1 MLILAATTE
10 TQQRTIEFA
19 GMPAGWLRLLGLLL
33 VVALCY
39 GVFWLYRREAR
50 GGTGHRLRVFLA
62 SLRCAVIVLLA
73 AVWLNPVL
81 ATSTIRTI
89 TARVMVLVD
98 TSVSMSIVDEG
109 DTRPAS
115 APAERLAGAAAENG
129 PTRRDRVERLLAGDD
144 ARWLRRLAEKNE
156 LALYAYGEYTAQL
169 ALPAGAAAS
178 KPGPDSPGDSSRSNG
193 DDVNG
198 PAADSLFEEVE
209 YEPGTDLG
217 QALATALEDLGD
229 APPAAIVILS
239 DGAVNTGM
247 EPDELVAY
255 ARRNKV
261 KLHTIGVGA
270 TREPANL
277 RITEFAAPA
286 TVSVG
291 DPFELRVEIAA
302 DGVEPQGVVLEII
315 ASKANAAIV
324 ESGHSGDTSEQN
336 APGGT
341 IIATRTIP
349 VGEGAALEPQLIR
362 ISVEKPGEYIYQARL
377 APLSGEAVTA
387 DNTRVTPVLVL
398 DDRFR
403 VLLIASRPSYD
414 YRYVTRLLE
423 RDKTVD
429 LSCWLQSA
437 DTRAVRDGDTVIRE
451 LPRDPQ
457 DVFAYDAILL
467 FDPNPRQLDAS
478 WAVTVRRFADEFGGG
493 IFYQAGRHHATTFL
507 RDAAM
512 SDLVAIL
519 PVTPDPEAAV
529 RLNEQG
535 SFYSRSFPI
544 DLPTETRGHPM
555 LSLSDDPDTSRKL
568 WAALPG
574 IWWHL
579 PVLREKPVAAVLMR
593 HGDPAFRTRYGPAV
607 LLALQPFGSGQTAF
621 MGFDTTWRWRSVNEA
636 AFNRFWIRV
645 IRHLVQSRRRGGSK
659 RGVITVERERVAIG
673 ESFKIEARVLDATFA
688 PWHESSVELRIETPG
703 GSQTTR
709 TLRAVPGRDGWF
721 SGHATL
727 REAGL
732 TVMRVALPNGVE
744 KPEFLTRRIRVAA
757 PDRELRELRQRVDL
771 LKELSER
778 TGGAYTPIEKAG
790 NVPDRIDNASQ
801 VKVIRGADI
810 ELWDRTWVL
819 LLLVTLLSVEWA
831 VRRRNHLL

>member
-10 TQQRTIEFA
+10 TQQRTLEFA

-50 GGTGHRLRVFLA
+50 GGTGHRLRMFLA

-73 AVWLNPVL
+73 AIWLNPVL

-98 TSVSMSIVDEG
+98 TSVSMSIVDESG
-109 DTRPAS
+109 TRSTS
-115 APAERLAGAAAENG
+115 APAEAG
-129 PTRRDRVERLLAGDD
+129 PTRRDRVERLLTGDG
-144 ARWLRRLAEKNE
+144 ARWLRRLAEKND
-156 LALYAYGEYTAQL
+156 LALYAYGEYAAQL

-178 KPGPDSPGDSSRSNG
+178 KPRPDSPGNSSRSNG
-193 DDVNG
+193 DDGANG
-198 PAADSLFEEVE
+198 PAVDSLFQNVD

-229 APPAAIVILS
+229 APPAAIVILT
-239 DGAVNTGM
+239 DGAVNAGM
-247 EPDELVAY
+247 EPEELVAY

-261 KLHTIGVGA
+261 KLHTIGVGG
-270 TREPANL
+270 THEPANL

-291 DPFELRVEIAA
+291 DPFELRIEIAA
-302 DGVEPQGVVLEII
+302 DGVEPQEVLLEII
-315 ASKANAAIV
+315 ARKADEAAGA
-324 ESGHSGDTSEQN
+324 SGNSGGTSEQN
-336 APGGT
+336 APVGT
-341 IIATRTIP
+341 VIATRTIS
-349 VGEGAALEPQLIR
+349 VGEDAAPEPQLIR
-362 ISVEKPGEYIYQARL
+362 ISVEKPGEYIYRARL
-377 APLSGEAVTA
+377 APLDGEAVTA
-387 DNTRVTPVLVL
+387 DNTRVTSVLVR

-457 DVFAYDAILL
+457 DVFAYDAIML

-507 RDAAM
+507 RDTAM

-519 PVTPDPEAAV
+519 PITPDPEAAV

-535 SFYSRSFPI
+535 SFYSRQFSI
-544 DLPTETRGHPM
+544 DLPAETRGHPM

-579 PVLREKPVAAVLMR
+579 PVLREKPVAVVLMR
-593 HGDPAFRTRYGPAV
+593 HADPAYRTRYGPAV

-659 RGVITVERERVAIG
+659 RGLITVERDRVAIG

-688 PWHESSVELRIETPG
+688 PWHESSVELLIETSG
-703 GSQTTR
+703 GKETTR

-732 TVMRVALPNGVE
+732 AVMRVALPSGVE
-744 KPEFLTRRIRVAA
+744 QPEFLTRRIRVAA
-757 PDRELRELRQRVDL
+757 PDREMRELRQRVDL
-771 LKELSER
+771 LKELAER
-778 TGGAYTPIEKAG
+778 TGGAYSPIEQA
-790 NVPDRIDNASQ
+790 NDLPDRIDNASQ